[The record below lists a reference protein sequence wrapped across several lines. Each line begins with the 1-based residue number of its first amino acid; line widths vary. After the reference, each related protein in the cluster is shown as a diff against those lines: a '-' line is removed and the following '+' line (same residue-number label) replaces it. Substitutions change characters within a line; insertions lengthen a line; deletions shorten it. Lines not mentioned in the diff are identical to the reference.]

1 MKKCYNTEERLFFNK
16 QETTLMDIN
25 TPKSP
30 EKQQDFPCLQIVFDP
45 QPPSVERPLPW
56 QLLSGLV
63 QGLSIIE
70 QTTIQVRTAEEAH
83 HFLMTYGYD
92 LSDPQDVQRLSHL
105 VQEAVSFIENRLLEA
120 GEGETAFARL
130 HLHVPNNFLKQPNI
144 VDLLCVASALPRT
157 DQSRWACAILKVVHT
172 LTHIEHAPRL
182 QIIEPA
188 RQQILKG
195 YGEIMRYD
203 LESEKVIIG
212 RTGSDKQLAL
222 YGLEIKEQKS
232 RESLL
237 IKLLSKKENS
247 IELIDDFIGIR
258 IITESIPDVLVAL
271 DILMESQLL
280 VFSNVKA
287 ERSRNTLIA
296 LDEFQSLWQQ
306 YHPEDYPSLHSEKPH
321 AYGKLPSWMDLLSTL
336 QQLDAKLPHN
346 SFSKHNPHSDNNYRA
361 LHITTRQLIKVP
373 ARGDEGGTMQRLFFP
388 YEIQFIDKAHYIA
401 NQEGDIAHSRYKQRQ
416 LQRCR
421 RRILGDLLPR
431 HYVEQHSQDEGT
443 RLKRPF
449 ERPPLHKPS
458 PLDYI

>member
-1 MKKCYNTEERLFFNK
+1 
-16 QETTLMDIN
+16 MDIN
-25 TPKSP
+25 TSQSPK
-30 EKQQDFPCLQIVFDP
+30 KQQGSPYLQIVFDP
-45 QPPSVERPLPW
+45 ETPHVERPLPW

-63 QGLSIIE
+63 QGLSVIE
-70 QTTIQVRTAEEAH
+70 QNTIQVRTPEEAH
-83 HFLMTYGYD
+83 RFLMTYGYD
-92 LSDPQDVQRLSHL
+92 LSDTQDAQRLNHL

-130 HLHVPNNFLKQPNI
+130 HLHVPDRFLQQTNI
-144 VDLLCVASALPRT
+144 VDLLCLASAVPRT
-157 DQSRWACAILKVVHT
+157 DESRWACAVLKVVHT

-188 RQQILKG
+188 RHQILKG

-203 LESEKVIIG
+203 LESEKVVIG
-212 RTGSDKQLAL
+212 RAGSDKQLAL

-306 YHPEDYPSLHSEKPH
+306 HHPQDYPSLHSEKPSPNTI
-321 AYGKLPSWMDLLSTL
+321 LPSWMDLLNTL

-346 SFSKHNPHSDNNYRA
+346 SFSKHNPNSDNNYRA

-373 ARGDEGGTMQRLFFP
+373 ARGDEGGTLQRLFFP

-449 ERPPLHKPS
+449 ESQPLHKPS

>member
-1 MKKCYNTEERLFFNK
+1 
-16 QETTLMDIN
+16 MDIN
-25 TPKSP
+25 TSEISKKSSESP
-30 EKQQDFPCLQIVFDP
+30 YLQIVFEPDA
-45 QPPSVERPLPW
+45 SHVERPLPW

-63 QGLSIIE
+63 QGLSVIE
-70 QTTIQVRTAEEAH
+70 QNTIQVRTSEEAH
-83 HFLMTYGYD
+83 RFLMTYGYD
-92 LSDPQDVQRLSHL
+92 LSDTQDAQRLHHL

-130 HLHVPNNFLKQPNI
+130 HLHVPDRFFQEAHI
-144 VDLLCVASALPRT
+144 VNLLCLASAVPRT
-157 DQSRWACAILKVVHT
+157 DDSRWACAILKVVHT

-188 RQQILKG
+188 RHQILKG

-203 LESEKVIIG
+203 VDSEKVVIG
-212 RTGSDKQLAL
+212 RSGSDKQLSL

-296 LDEFQSLWQQ
+296 LDEFQSLWQED
-306 YHPEDYPSLHSEKPH
+306 HPQDYTSIPH
-321 AYGKLPSWMDLLSTL
+321 GKTTSHPILPSWMDLLSTL

-346 SFSKHNPHSDNNYRA
+346 SFSRHNPNSDNNYRA

-373 ARGDEGGTMQRLFFP
+373 ARGDEGGTLQRLFFP

-431 HYVEQHSQDEGT
+431 HYVEQHANDEGT
-443 RLKRPF
+443 CLKRPF
-449 ERPPLHKPS
+449 EKPPTHRPS

>member
-1 MKKCYNTEERLFFNK
+1 
-16 QETTLMDIN
+16 MDIN